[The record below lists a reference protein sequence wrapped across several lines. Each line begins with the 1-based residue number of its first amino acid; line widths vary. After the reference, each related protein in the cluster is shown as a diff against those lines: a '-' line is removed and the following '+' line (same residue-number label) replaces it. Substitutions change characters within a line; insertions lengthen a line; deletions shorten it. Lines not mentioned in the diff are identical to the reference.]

1 MLSYGP
7 VFFQAAQIKSLNS
20 YTIQVLM
27 GGVSLVMVL
36 PAMWTIE
43 HVGRRKS
50 LLIGAVCM
58 AVCAII
64 AAFVGHYF
72 TDMAGVS
79 DEKRKMGG
87 NVLIAFALLHVSF
100 FSLFWGPT
108 PWVLLGE
115 TFPLRVRPK
124 AIALGSAT
132 NWFWNFML
140 GYFSPLIA
148 DDIGPLILLV
158 FFGCLVVAFFY
169 VFFMIPETRGISL
182 EEVDELYRSKI
193 PAWRSGSWKPALHN
207 HHVGEDGKEAGDLEH
222 VEKKPKAKPAMVL
235 H

>member
-1 MLSYGP
+1 
-7 VFFQAAQIKSLNS
+7 
-20 YTIQVLM
+20 M
-27 GGVSLVMVL
+27 GGVSFAMVL

-50 LLIGAVCM
+50 LLVGAACM
-58 AVCAII
+58 AVCALV
-64 AAFVGHYF
+64 AALVGHFF
-72 TDMAGVS
+72 TDMPGVS
-79 DEKRKMGG
+79 DEKRKLGG

-124 AIALGSAT
+124 AIALGSAS

-148 DDIGPLILLV
+148 NDIGPLILLV
-158 FFGCLVVAFFY
+158 FFGCLIAAFIY
-169 VFFMIPETRGISL
+169 VYFFIPETKGISL
-182 EEVDELYRSKI
+182 EEVDELYTSGV
-193 PAWRSGSWKPALHN
+193 PAWRSSTWKPSRHAVA
-207 HHVGEDGKEAGDLEH
+207 VGEKGDEEQRENVALPPR
-222 VEKKPKAKPAMVL
+222 KSSAAPVL
-235 H
+235 AH